1 MKSTF
6 IATAVLAF
14 TALGSINAFAAAE
27 QNGEA
32 ALAIKPV
39 LSASVVTRAEVQADY
54 LNARK
59 VGALP
64 ISNEGAF
71 APVAQTGSTVTRGQI
86 RIDAVMAAHHAAPNA
101 L

>member
-39 LSASVVTRAEVQADY
+39 LSASVVTRAAVQADY

-59 VGALP
+59 VGVLS

-71 APVAQTGSTVTRGQI
+71 APIAQTGSTVARDQI
-86 RIDAVMAAHHAAPNA
+86 RIEAVMAAHHVAPSA